1 MIIFAK
7 VVKKFLLSIAILLAL
22 SPAALAQY
30 DKDVFSLRGRLALQ
44 DGKYTQ
50 AIEHFNI
57 LARLDTTDYWCFY
70 FRGIAK
76 FNLGDIRGARQ
87 DFNTSVRLNPIF
99 TNGYHYR
106 AITESR
112 SGDYDK
118 AFEDFDKALDHVVQS
133 GA

>member
-1 MIIFAK
+1 M
-7 VVKKFLLSIAILLAL
+7 KKFLLTIAILLASAL
-22 SPAALAQY
+22 SSFAQY
-30 DKDVFSLRGRLALQ
+30 DKDVFTMRGRLALQ

-57 LARLDTTDYWCFY
+57 LARLDSTDYWCFF

-76 FNLGDIRGARQ
+76 YNLGDIRGAQR
-87 DFNTSVRLNPIF
+87 DFNTSVRLNPVF

-112 SGDYDK
+112 TGDYEK
-118 AFEDFDKALDHVVQS
+118 AFADFDK
-133 GA
+133 